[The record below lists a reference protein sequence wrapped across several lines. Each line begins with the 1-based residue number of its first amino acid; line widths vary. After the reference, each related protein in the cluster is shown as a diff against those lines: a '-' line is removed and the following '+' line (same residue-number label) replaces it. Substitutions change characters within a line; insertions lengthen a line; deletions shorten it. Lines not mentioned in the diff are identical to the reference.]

1 MNNSEQ
7 IEQLMNQLYE
17 IQQKKQ
23 QVEDEES
30 EIRATFLETMKK
42 EQIEKLENVKIKIN
56 YIDKSYR
63 RTVNG
68 ICHISWI
75 PDYL

>member
-1 MNNSEQ
+1 MNEQQ

-30 EIRATFLETMKK
+30 EIRATLLVV
-42 EQIEKLENVKIKIN
+42 QL
-56 YIDKSYR
+56 
-63 RTVNG
+63 
-68 ICHISWI
+68 
-75 PDYL
+75 

>member
-7 IEQLMNQLYE
+7 IEQLMDQLYE

-30 EIRATFLETMKK
+30 EIRATLLETMNTF
-42 EQIEKLENVKIKIN
+42 QVYKITQKQHFFDLI
-56 YIDKSYR
+56 Y
-63 RTVNG
+63 
-68 ICHISWI
+68 
-75 PDYL
+75 